1 MKKLLFSIA
10 IAAMISSCAKDDS
23 PGPPPVSNKPTI
35 TGFTPKTGP
44 VGTGV
49 TITGT
54 NFSTTAKDNEVKFG
68 SIAANVSSATSTTI
82 MVNVPVGATTAKIS
96 VTVDGKTTTSADNFT
111 VSPETMNQAPEMDDQ
126 EFKPLESITDAEEI
140 GEVQASDPNGDTLT
154 FSITDSELFTISDTG
169 ILTLAEGKTLDFE
182 TEASYTIT
190 VSVSDGK
197 ESVDATITVSVQ
209 DVAEADPKDKAA
221 FVTTWKTEADGEEI
235 SFYISDNYAY
245 NFQVNWGDGTVDTID
260 TTDNYPVDGE
270 VKHTYDTAGDHTV
283 AMYGELPWFVVGPEN
298 QNALKLS
305 SMDQWGNNV
314 WQDLSYAF
322 ASCSNMVYKA
332 TDVPDLS
339 NVTNLSYM
347 FTGAVLFDG
356 DISNWDTAEIT
367 NMSYMFAWANMFN
380 RNLSAWDTSKV
391 TDMEGMFYLAESFN
405 GDISGWETKNVIN
418 MGGLLLGATSFDQDL
433 GSWDISNV
441 TYMESMLTNSGMS
454 TQNYQST
461 LLGWSIL
468 DEGETKI
475 PQEITLGAI
484 GLTYCNSAGKNTLV
498 NDFAWIINDS
508 GMAPDCF

>member
-1 MKKLLFSIA
+1 MKKLLFSMA
-10 IAAMISSCAKDDS
+10 IAAIISSCAKDDS

-44 VGTGV
+44 VGTEV

-54 NFSTTAKDNEVKFG
+54 NFSTTAVDNEVKFG
-68 SIAANVSSATSTTI
+68 SIVANVSSATSTTI

-96 VTVDGKTTTSADNFT
+96 VTVDGKTAISADNFT
-111 VSPETMNQAPEMDDQ
+111 ISPEAMNQAPEMDDQ

-140 GEVQASDPNGDTLT
+140 GEVQAFDPNGDTLT

-182 TEASYTIT
+182 TEASHTIT

-221 FVTTWKTEADGEEI
+221 FVTTWKTEADGEQI
-235 SFYISDNYAY
+235 SFFLGEEYAY
-245 NFQVNWGDGTVDTID
+245 NFTVNWGDGTIE
-260 TTDNYPVDGE
+260 NYNVNETETE
-270 VKHTYDTAGDHTV
+270 VTHTYDNAGDHTV

-314 WQDLSYAF
+314 WQDLSFAF

-367 NMSYMFAWANMFN
+367 NMSYMFALANMFN
-380 RNLSAWDTSKV
+380 RNLSAWDTGKV
-391 TDMEGMFYLAESFN
+391 TDIEGMFYQAELFN
-405 GDISGWETKNVIN
+405 GDINGWETKNVVN
-418 MGGLLLGATSFDQDL
+418 MSGLLLGATSFDQDL

-441 TYMESMLTNSGMS
+441 TDMQSMLENSGMS
-454 TQNYQST
+454 DKNYEST
-461 LLGWSIL
+461 LLGWSVL

-475 PQEITLGAI
+475 PSEITLGAI